1 MKTEPWKHQQKEYE
15 ETLDIKARAL
25 LWQMRSGKSKVILDQ
40 MSNLYLTSDLNGGLI
55 LAPSGVHLNWTKRE
69 VPKHMWEGINV
80 TTMPWISSLS
90 KKEGYAE
97 KQDLF
102 LNYKGFKLLTVNYE
116 ALRIERVQKFIKK
129 FLKVCK
135 NRVYFVA
142 DESHHLG
149 RPSSQQSSLAKG
161 LAKRCEIQ
169 RIMSGTAILNS
180 PLQAYSQYNILEP
193 GALGFTRYSDFKLR
207 YAVYRIQRLRSG
219 KQYPALDHYINL
231 EELRERM
238 SQWSSVVLREDVD
251 DMPDLIMTDRAC
263 MLSEKQIK
271 AYLQM
276 VDYTIKMDCGTEV
289 SAKEAAGRMTK
300 LQQILGGFVY
310 DAKGNVVNID
320 SNPPRLDAVAEEA
333 LGTLPGKFIVWCR
346 FTEDIRRV
354 TKRLRD
360 EGLNIVEFHGKISD
374 GQKEDSLDRFQ
385 NDPLVNGVVGQ
396 PQSGGEGRDF
406 SKAVAIINYSHSH
419 NAITRNQSIERGTE
433 KGGGSVAVIDLY
445 SPGTIEESILACLE
459 KKESIFNMV
468 AGTGLQ
474 EILQATNI

>member
-1 MKTEPWKHQQKEYE
+1 MKTVPWDHQRKEYE
-15 ETLDIKARAL
+15 YSLDMKARAW
-25 LWQMRSGKSKVILDQ
+25 LWGMRCGKTKPALDQ
-40 MSNLYLTSDLNGGLI
+40 MSNLYLTAGLNGGLV
-55 LAPSGVHLNWTKRE
+55 LAPNGIHYNWSKRE
-69 VPKHMWEGINV
+69 FPKHMWDGINTV
-80 TTMPWISSLS
+80 AFPWISSLS
-90 KKEGYAE
+90 RKKGYAE

-102 LNYKGFKLLTVNYE
+102 LNHKGFKLLTVNYE

-129 FLKVCK
+129 FLKICDG
-135 NRVYFVA
+135 RVYFVA

-149 RPSSQQSSLAKG
+149 RPSSRQSSLAKG
-161 LAKRCEIQ
+161 LAKRCEFQ

-193 GALGFTRYSDFKLR
+193 GALGFTRYSDFKAQ
-207 YAVYRIQRLRSG
+207 YAIYRLQRLKSG
-219 KQYPALDHYINL
+219 KMYPALDKYINL
-231 EELRERM
+231 EDLREKL
-238 SQWSSVVLREDVD
+238 SKWSSVVLREDID
-251 DMPDLIMTDRAC
+251 DMPDLVMSERPC
-263 MLSEKQIK
+263 MLSEKQIS

-289 SAKEAAGRMTK
+289 SAKEAAGRLSK

-310 DAKGNVVNID
+310 DVKGAVVNID

-354 TKRLRD
+354 TKRLRN

-433 KGGGSVAVIDLY
+433 KGGGSVAVVDLY